1 MAPSRK
7 EILEEFDYSEGAL
20 IRKATGKRGY
30 LRPDGYIYTRVNGK
44 SYGEHRLIHFL
55 FTGSWPSQV
64 DHINGNRSDNRH
76 ENLRSA
82 THAEN
87 CFNRKPLGRRSKGCY
102 WQPKREKWIAQIGY
116 QGKRITIGYYD
127 TEQQA
132 SEAYREKAE
141 LLHGEFSR
149 FN

>member
-1 MAPSRK
+1 MAPSRD
-7 EILEEFDYSEGAL
+7 EILEEFNYSEGCL
-20 IRKATGKRGY
+20 IRKVTGKRGY
-30 LRPDGYIYTRVNGK
+30 LRPDGYVYTRVKGR

-55 FTGSWPSQV
+55 FTGDWPEQV

-76 ENLRSA
+76 ENLRA
-82 THAEN
+82 ANHAEN
-87 CFNRKPLGRRSKGCY
+87 CFNRKPVGKNSKGCY
-102 WQPKREKWIAQIGY
+102 WQSKRKKWIAQIGY

-132 SEAYREKAE
+132 SAAYREKSE

-149 FN
+149 IS